1 MDNKDKQ
8 VLINRYLQA
17 YNAFDIE
24 GMIKTVSDNI
34 EFENISQGEVNAYSK
49 GVHEFRDLAE
59 QGQFL
64 FTSREQCI
72 TAVEELG
79 DKIITQILYRGVLA
93 TDLPNGLKEGETL
106 TLEGQSIFSFQ
117 EGKISRIQDVSDSKI

>member
-1 MDNKDKQ
+1 MVDKKNKA
-8 VLINRYLQA
+8 LINRYVQA

-49 GVHEFRDLAE
+49 GVHEFRELAE

-64 FTSREQCI
+64 FTSREQSI
-72 TAVEELG
+72 TAMEEL
-79 DKIITQILYRGVLA
+79 DNQIVTQISYRGVLA

-106 TLEGQSIFSFQ
+106 TLEGKSIFSFK
-117 EGKISRIQDVSDSKI
+117 EGKISRIQDVSES

>member
-8 VLINRYLQA
+8 ALINRYLQA

-24 GMIKTVSDNI
+24 GMIRTVSDNI

-49 GVHEFRDLAE
+49 GVHEFRELAE

-64 FTSREQCI
+64 FTSREQSI
-72 TAVEELG
+72 TAIKELKG
-79 DKIITQILYRGVLA
+79 EVVTQILYRGVLA

-106 TLEGQSIFSFQ
+106 ILEGQSIFSFQ
-117 EGKISRIQDVSDSKI
+117 EGKISRIQDVNDS

>member
-8 VLINRYLQA
+8 ALINRYVKA

-24 GMIKTVSDNI
+24 GMVQTVSDNI
-34 EFENISQGEVNAYSK
+34 EFENISKGDVNAYSK
-49 GVHEFRDLAE
+49 GIHEFRELAE

-64 FTSREQCI
+64 FSSREQCI
-72 TAVEELG
+72 TDIKELD
-79 DKIITQILYRGVLA
+79 DKIVTHIVYHGVLA

-106 TLEGQSIFSFQ
+106 TLEGQSIFTFQ
-117 EGKISRIQDVSDSKI
+117 EGKISRIQDVSDG

>member
-8 VLINRYLQA
+8 ALINRYVKA

-24 GMIKTVSDNI
+24 GMVQTVSDNI
-34 EFENISQGEVNAYSK
+34 EFENISKGDVNAYSK
-49 GVHEFRDLAE
+49 GIHEFRELAE

-64 FTSREQCI
+64 FSSREQCI
-72 TAVEELG
+72 TDIKELD
-79 DKIITQILYRGVLA
+79 DKIVTHIVYRGVLA

-106 TLEGQSIFSFQ
+106 TLEGQSIFTFQ
-117 EGKISRIQDVSDSKI
+117 EGKISRIQDVSDG

>member
-8 VLINRYLQA
+8 ALINRYLQA

-49 GVHEFRDLAE
+49 GVHEFRELAE

-64 FTSREQCI
+64 FTSREQSI
-72 TAVEELG
+72 TAIKELKG
-79 DKIITQILYRGVLA
+79 EVVTQILYRGVLA

-106 TLEGQSIFSFQ
+106 ILEGQSIFSFQ
-117 EGKISRIQDVSDSKI
+117 EGKISRIQDVNDS